1 MRMTQSPRQRSED
14 QKIVEIRETSCCI
27 VGGGP
32 AGLMLAMLLA
42 KKKVPVVLLE
52 QHQNFDRDFRGD
64 TVHPSTLELLE
75 QLGWVDELLKKP
87 HGKVSSLSLQLGDQ
101 HIKIADLRA
110 LDTRFP
116 YIALIPQVDFLDFI
130 REKASQFPDF
140 HVEMGANVRSLV
152 EENGTVRGVRF
163 QGYDLAWRE
172 VHASLIV
179 GADGRFS
186 RIRQLGGF
194 EVNKSAPPIDVLWF
208 RLPRRPGDPQELPL
222 FAAGPG
228 HLLVVLSRTSDFQ
241 LGYVIPKGTFAS
253 QKVEGL
259 ETLRSNIARMQ
270 PILADRV
277 STLTDWKQIA
287 VLSVESSRVTK
298 WFRPGLLLIGDAAHV
313 MSPVGG
319 VGINYAMQDAVE
331 AANLLAGP
339 LAAGK
344 LESQHLA
351 SVQSAREFP
360 VKVIQF
366 FQKMIQNRI
375 LAGVLTSKVAQPS
388 LPLPLRI
395 LLKIPVLR
403 SLLARIVAFGIRRVR
418 IRD

>member
-1 MRMTQSPRQRSED
+1 
-14 QKIVEIRETSCCI
+14 
-27 VGGGP
+27 
-32 AGLMLAMLLA
+32 
-42 KKKVPVVLLE
+42 
-52 QHQNFDRDFRGD
+52 
-64 TVHPSTLELLE
+64 
-75 QLGWVDELLKKP
+75 VDELLKKP

-101 HIKIADLRA
+101 HIKIADFRA

-163 QGYDLAWRE
+163 QGHDLAWRE
-172 VHASLIV
+172 VHASLV
-179 GADGRFS
+179 LGADGRFS

-287 VLSVESSRVTK
+287 VLSVESGRVST

-319 VGINYAMQDAVE
+319 VGINYAVQDAVE

-339 LAAGK
+339 LAAGRV
-344 LESQHLA
+344 ESRHLA
-351 SVQSAREFP
+351 AVQSARELP

-366 FQKMIQNRI
+366 VQKMIQNRI
-375 LAGVLTSKVAQPS
+375 LAGVLTSKMTQPS

-395 LLKIPVLR
+395 LLKIPFLR
-403 SLLARIVAFGIRRVR
+403 SLPARIVAFGIRRVR

>member
-1 MRMTQSPRQRSED
+1 MTQSPKGQTED
-14 QKIVEIRETSCCI
+14 QKVVEVRETSCCI

-32 AGLMLAMLLA
+32 AGLILATLLA
-42 KKKVPVVLLE
+42 RKKVPVMLLE

-64 TVHPSTLELLE
+64 TVHPSTLELLD

-87 HGKVSSLSLQLGDQ
+87 HGKVSSLRLQVGAR
-101 HIKIADLRA
+101 HIEIADFSTA
-110 LDTRFP
+110 ATRFP

-130 REKASQFPDF
+130 CRKASQFSDF
-140 HVEMGANVRSLV
+140 HVEMGAHVLSLV
-152 EENGTVRGVRF
+152 EENETVRGVRF
-163 QGYDLAWRE
+163 QGQDGAWRE
-172 VHASLIV
+172 VRALLVV

-186 RIRQLGGF
+186 RVRQLGDF
-194 EVNKSAPPIDVLWF
+194 ELKKSSPPIDVLWF
-208 RLPRRPGDPQELPL
+208 RLPRKPGDPQELPL
-222 FAAGPG
+222 FAVGPG
-228 HLLVVLSRTSDFQ
+228 HLLVVLSRPNDFQ

-259 ETLRSNIARMQ
+259 ETLRAHIARMQ
-270 PILADRV
+270 PVLADRA

-319 VGINYAMQDAVE
+319 VGINYAVQDAVE

-339 LAAGK
+339 LAAGRVE
-344 LESQHLA
+344 LRHLA
-351 SVQSAREFP
+351 AVQSARELP

-366 FQKMIQNRI
+366 FQRMIQNRI
-375 LAGVLTSKVAQPS
+375 LAGVLTSKAAQPS
-388 LPLPLRI
+388 LPVPLRI
-395 LLKIPVLR
+395 LPKIPFLR
-403 SLLARIVAFGIRRVR
+403 SLPARIVAFGIRRVR

>member
-1 MRMTQSPRQRSED
+1 MTQPPEGQSED
-14 QKIVEIRETSCCI
+14 QKIVEVRETSCCI

-32 AGLMLAMLLA
+32 AGLMLATLLA
-42 KKKVPVVLLE
+42 RKKVPVLLLE

-64 TVHPSTLELLE
+64 TVHPSTLEVLD
-75 QLGWVDELLKKP
+75 QLGWVDELLRKP

-101 HIKIADLRA
+101 HIEIADFRTV
-110 LDTRFP
+110 DTRFP

-130 REKASQFPDF
+130 RQKASLFSDF
-140 HVEMGANVRSLV
+140 HVEMGANVLSLV

-163 QGYDLAWRE
+163 KGHDWAWRE
-172 VHASLIV
+172 VRAPLVV

-186 RIRQLGGF
+186 RVRQLGGF
-194 EVNKSAPPIDVLWF
+194 EVNQSSPPMDVLWF
-208 RLPRRPGDPQELPL
+208 RLPRKPGDPQELPL
-222 FAAGPG
+222 FAVGPG
-228 HLLVVLSRTSDFQ
+228 HLLVVLSRTGDFQ
-241 LGYVIPKGTFAS
+241 LGYVIPKGTFAT

-259 ETLRSNIARMQ
+259 ETLRADIARMQ

-277 STLTDWKQIA
+277 STLTDWKQVA
-287 VLSVESSRVTK
+287 VLSVESSRVTT

-319 VGINYAMQDAVE
+319 VGINYAVQDAVE

-339 LAAGK
+339 LAFGK
-344 LESQHLA
+344 VEPQHLA
-351 SVQSAREFP
+351 AVQSARELP

-375 LAGVLTSKVAQPS
+375 LAGVLTSKGTQPS
-388 LPLPLRI
+388 LPLQLRI
-395 LLKIPVLR
+395 LLKIPILR
-403 SLLARIVAFGIRRVR
+403 SLPARIVAFGIRRVR